1 VELGLK
7 TRSMRG
13 DLSAPVLAIIVTIG
27 IIAAGLVLLAWF
39 WWFAPSAGKAG
50 TLQVYGQPSIIYA
63 DPTKIIISAR
73 NTGNDIIEIT
83 SITVKNVTCDFT
95 TKLIALDPGES
106 KVIEISNATA
116 NNANNICNNLK
127 DLNIKPTEYTVQGI
141 IYTNYGT
148 YTVNFAVIRP

>member
-1 VELGLK
+1 
-7 TRSMRG
+7 MRG

-27 IIAAGLVLLAWF
+27 IIAAGLILLAWF

-63 DPTKIIISAR
+63 NPTKIIISAR

-83 SITVKNVTCDFT
+83 SITVKNVACDFT
-95 TKLIALDPGES
+95 TPIALYPGES
-106 KVIEISNATA
+106 KVIEISNATSA
-116 NNANNICNNLK
+116 EYGCGELRN
-127 DLNIKPTEYTVQGI
+127 LNIEPTEYTVQGI